1 MLEPLFNKVAGLSHF
16 LIKLETW
23 RAPTVLKRGFN
34 AGVFQWNLQTILR
47 SLILKNIYEATASEI
62 LKLAFFRK
70 LESSGFCLFG
80 WSWRCRSNHP
90 EVNCQKDF
98 PNNFAKLTGKHLC
111 RILFFNKVAVWKPTF
126 LLKKRLQHRCFP
138 VNLCEMF
145 KNF

>member
-70 LESSGFCLFG
+70 LESSGICLFG

-98 PNNFAKLTGKHLC
+98 PNNFTKLTGKHLC
-111 RILFFNKVAVWKPTF
+111 RILFFNKVAVWKSTF
-126 LLKKRLQHRCFP
+126 LLKKRLQHRWFL